1 MTNFE
6 LPEDPSKGQIVKLPE
21 DSVENYSGVLAI
33 YQDDICIG
41 YTEKLDKVPN
51 ISGMTELGRAVL
63 SKRLSKGTTIVVQF
77 EIIPIQSL
85 IFVNFFGWQAYEYR
99 KKITIDWQK
108 TFKVL
113 HSVEITN
120 RTGSQILCEKI
131 CVEKIKE

>member
-51 ISGMTELGRAVL
+51 ISGMT
-63 SKRLSKGTTIVVQF
+63 
-77 EIIPIQSL
+77 
-85 IFVNFFGWQAYEYR
+85 
-99 KKITIDWQK
+99 
-108 TFKVL
+108 
-113 HSVEITN
+113 
-120 RTGSQILCEKI
+120 
-131 CVEKIKE
+131 